1 MDSDRYVCPSCG
13 QPVPMVVRRHKMMG
27 TYVPVWR
34 PGHCENP
41 DCPAKG
47 QEPGEARLRAPAA
60 EVPHERIAHHHRRG
74 RR

>member
-1 MDSDRYVCPSCG
+1 
-13 QPVPMVVRRHKMMG
+13 MVVRRHKMMG